1 MLLEGLLSK
10 ADSAPMADAGPELP
24 DEVLVVAA
32 IVGDLKAFDQ
42 LVLRYRAAVMRVA
55 TGIVGREH
63 AEDVAQDAWLLAFK
77 ALPSIEEPRKF
88 AAWLSAITR
97 HRAMRFGKSE
107 SRIKA
112 QRVALDDVLI
122 EKLEALSKPLIER
135 IENLE
140 LRTAWESLPADYA
153 LTLKLRFLDEM
164 PLERIAAFTGA
175 PLSTV
180 KWRVRQG
187 KKLLRQKVEAAGST
201 NSSANEEQKGKK

>member
-1 MLLEGLLSK
+1 MSVEAVLKETESR
-10 ADSAPMADAGPELP
+10 PMANAGWEPP

-42 LVLRYRAAVMRVA
+42 LVLRYRAAVVRVA
-55 TGIVGREH
+55 AGIVGREH

-88 AAWLSAITR
+88 AAWLAAITR

-107 SRIKA
+107 SRLRA

-122 EKLEALSKPLIER
+122 EKVEALSKPLTDR

-140 LRTAWESLPADYA
+140 LREALETLPVDYG

-164 PLERIAAFTGA
+164 PLERIAAFVGA

-180 KWRVRQG
+180 KWRVHQG
-187 KKLLRQKVEAAGST
+187 KKLLRKKFE
-201 NSSANEEQKGKK
+201 SSRPTS